1 METQDKKSVLLK
13 KILENIE
20 NNIEIILEKQTEIE
34 WNKSL
39 TDMPAFTIKEIELH
53 RQNSGRSQTSV
64 IKTLDRGRKF
74 KNERYLSADSVYT
87 GLKGLDFV
95 VKAKCKAIMKKEKR
109 EVQVSLLADVCDS
122 RRAAS

>member
-1 METQDKKSVLLK
+1 MLLK

-53 RQNSGRSQTSV
+53 RQNSGKSQTSV
-64 IKTLDRGRKF
+64 IKTLDRGRNL

-87 GLKGLDFV
+87 GLMGLDFV
-95 VKAKCKAIMKKEKR
+95 VKPRCKASMKKEKR
-109 EVQVSLLADVCDS
+109 EVQVSIS
-122 RRAAS
+122 RITVILPFQNSTFRRNRY